1 MLKENIS
8 TLLIFILLI
17 NFTPLFSSD
26 LEKKQYIK
34 SEQSDLN
41 ENIEEPF
48 FKALLEDEAEIWTAP
63 LRFSLKDWV
72 LVAGMSVFTGYLIA
86 NDESI
91 YDRFKAYQ
99 DKNKWVDD
107 MSPVVT
113 LLGDGNVSLGV
124 SAFFYL
130 SGLVIKDK
138 KAKDTGKLVLMSLI
152 HSGIVVQLLKH
163 LAGRQRPQAENGV
176 DKWAG
181 PSGFFKRYKDNS
193 DMFYDAFPSGHT
205 ITAWSTATVI
215 AHQYNKSV
223 IIPIISYGLATL
235 SGLSRVT
242 EDTHWLSDVFVGAVL
257 GFAIGKFIY
266 KKRSQKFMV
275 MPLME
280 NGKTGISIGISLR

>member
-1 MLKENIS
+1 MVKKQIS
-8 TLLIFILLI
+8 LLIILILWTNFI
-17 NFTPLFSSD
+17 PLYSYDSED
-26 LEKKQYIK
+26 KQYTK
-34 SEQSDLN
+34 NENNNPN

-63 LRFSLKDWV
+63 LRFSLKDWA
-72 LVAGMSVFTGYLIA
+72 LAAGISAFTGYLIV

-91 YDRFKAYQ
+91 YERFKAYQ
-99 DKNKWVDD
+99 NKNKWVDD

-113 LLGDGNVSLGV
+113 LLGDGNVSLGA
-124 SAFFYL
+124 SALFYL
-130 SGLVIKDK
+130 SGLILKDK
-138 KAKDTGKLVLMSLI
+138 KARDTGKLLLMSLI

-163 LAGRQRPQAENGV
+163 LTGRQRPQAEDGV
-176 DKWAG
+176 DRWEG
-181 PSGFFKRYKDNS
+181 PSGFFKRYKDNR

-242 EDTHWLSDVFVGAVL
+242 EDTHWLSDVFAGAVL

-280 NGKTGISIGISLR
+280 NGKTGITIGISLR